1 MKLMEYSKPST
12 NTNYSIWEQLPAPEA
27 RYTSYLTRHFYDNTA
42 KHLIKDT
49 VRVMMNGLPI
59 NLEKVQELEV
69 VLVEQLDKVD
79 YDIANSLLVKAY
91 LKKKYSKLIDSYKE
105 DRASKLRSS
114 DYYLKPFKHTD
125 MAHRSF
131 FMKVY
136 AEDHDLPTLEEELFE
151 GVPKWTVKRVRKVAE
166 GRPVLSRLLAGGLSD
181 THPLVQRAMVS
192 LAETKANM
200 WNKSYFS
207 QIQNPQVEPPKFN
220 PGSPLQKAEIFEMIG
235 IESTTLTSSGSPQW
249 DRKQIERV
257 NKETDDQDVKDFTQS
272 LIDHSFAAIIQNN
285 FIKAFYNYT
294 IDGRLYGNLKLL
306 GAKSARYTSNS
317 PNMLQMPST
326 GSVFAKPVKECFIA
340 PEGYVVGTI
349 DFSALEDRVTA
360 NNTRDPV
367 KLGIFTEGLDGHS
380 VAATYYYE
388 EKVKDLIG
396 DFAST
401 LEAHK
406 EASKM
411 FKALVD
417 DKDKVAKGIRQDSK
431 IPNFKLSYGGY
442 PDEHKGGVV
451 SQKLFDLYHYSLYP
465 GVSAFRE
472 DYVIPTAEAEGQIHL
487 GLGFSIKTDRAE
499 SDQRTLNNAC
509 SQFWSILT
517 AVAINEIHLRIDEAG
532 LQEEIQVTSSIY
544 DSIYFIIKDDP
555 YIIQWL
561 NEQIVPIMEKD
572 YMEDQTIP
580 NEARLELGNDW
591 STLYE
596 LSDNA
601 SIEEISQVLDI
612 LHEA

>member
-1 MKLMEYSKPST
+1 MELIPYSTPST
-12 NTNYSIWEQLPAPEA
+12 NTNYSIWSQLPAPEA
-27 RYTSYLTRHFYDNTA
+27 RYSEYYTRHFYHNTA

-59 NLEKVQELEV
+59 DLDKVQDLEV
-69 VLVEQLDKVD
+69 VLVDQLSRVES
-79 YDIANSLLVKAY
+79 DIESNILVQAY
-91 LKKKYSKLIDSYKE
+91 LRKKHGKLIDAYK
-105 DRASKLRSS
+105 DNRTSMLRSA
-114 DYYLKPFKHTD
+114 DYYVKPFKHTD

-131 FMKVY
+131 FMLAYGQDNDV
-136 AEDHDLPTLEEELFE
+136 PVPEEELFE
-151 GVPKWTVKRVRKVAE
+151 GVPKWTVKRVKKVSE
-166 GRPVLSRLLAGGLSD
+166 TRPLLNRMLAGELSGS
-181 THPLVQRAMVS
+181 HPIVERAMS
-192 LAETKANM
+192 LLAETKANLH
-200 WNKSYFS
+200 NKSYFS
-207 QIQNPQVEPPKFN
+207 QIQNPDVEPPKFN
-220 PGSPLQKAEIFEMIG
+220 PGSPVQVSEVFEMLG
-235 IESTTLTSSGSPQW
+235 IESTTQTTAGAPQW
-249 DRKQIERV
+249 NRAQVERV
-257 NKETDDQDVKDFTQS
+257 NKETDDPDIISFTQS

-294 IDGRLYGNLKLL
+294 IDGRLYGNLNLL
-306 GAKSARYTSNS
+306 GAKTGRYTSNS
-317 PNMLQMPST
+317 PNLLQMPST

-388 EKVKDLIG
+388 DKVKELIG
-396 DFAST
+396 DFAGT

-406 EASKM
+406 EASKL
-411 FKALVD
+411 FKTMVD
-417 DKDKVAKGIRQDSK
+417 GKDAVAKGIRQDSK

-451 SQKLFDLYHYSLYP
+451 TQKLFDLYHYSLYP

-472 DYVIPTAEAEGQIHL
+472 DYVIPTGHEKGQIHL
-487 GLGFSIKTDRAE
+487 GLGFNIKTDKAE

-517 AVAINEIHLRIDEAG
+517 AVAINEIHLRIDEAD

-555 YIIQWL
+555 QIIKWL
-561 NEQIVPIMEKD
+561 NDNIVPIMEQD
-572 YMEDQTIP
+572 YMIDQTIP
-580 NEARLELGNDW
+580 NEARLELGPNW
-591 STLYE
+591 ANLTE
-596 LSDNA
+596 LTEHAD
-601 SIEEISQVLDI
+601 IEEISSVL
-612 LHEA
+612 ASF